1 MSFASDRLYNTY
13 IRRNLPTIATT
24 VKVREVIVHLPCLT
38 SHDRENIEAKRDN
51 NGNHDAMVL
60 LMECLKR
67 RENWPEQLIQAL
79 EACEHVSLAA
89 EVRAAYGALTGVNYS
104 SAVSPPTT
112 VVRAHVHPVPAAS
125 PPALPDGG
133 ASHHAAVAPPPG
145 VPPVPA
151 EPAIQCPSPLQNT
164 AEPHPPEAHLSTPT
178 VLPPTVTPPP
188 SPETPHALQAAA
200 VPQEDM
206 QRVPEENSE
215 SLDEVGDDANPQNKE
230 GATPQPP
237 GSRNDDPT
245 MSPTTTRVQLGAR
258 QGSCVPPVTPEKSPV
273 QDSSPPAI
281 PAPSAK
287 VFQAVQAV
295 DSSPQTAPA
304 ASFGPSV
311 GMPPPLDDDV
321 CLSKPGQL
329 VSVAPQSS
337 AGHAVLPSSPDEPF
351 SGGSDRLEISEPAP
365 DAVAPSQAP
374 AAGGSVVELP
384 CQENGVALDLHEPG
398 ENHYESL
405 CSSMGVLENV
415 VHVSQEPSLP
425 NLSGQTSCSPPQR
438 KEAGKEVTSA
448 ADEALSDPAKAKVS
462 PDLQTAGAPQA
473 PPTWAAPGWYAL
485 TAAAVCSC
493 ALLLAWRF
501 KKM

>member
-1 MSFASDRLYNTY
+1 QMSFASDRLYNTY

-104 SAVSPPTT
+104 SAVCPPTT
-112 VVRAHVHPVPAAS
+112 VVRAHVHPVPAAG
-125 PPALPDGG
+125 PPAVPDSG
-133 ASHHAAVAPPPG
+133 ASHPAAVAPPPG

-151 EPAIQCPSPLQNT
+151 
-164 AEPHPPEAHLSTPT
+164 
-178 VLPPTVTPPP
+178 
-188 SPETPHALQAAA
+188 
-200 VPQEDM
+200 D
-206 QRVPEENSE
+206 
-215 SLDEVGDDANPQNKE
+215 
-230 GATPQPP
+230 
-237 GSRNDDPT
+237 
-245 MSPTTTRVQLGAR
+245 
-258 QGSCVPPVTPEKSPV
+258 
-273 QDSSPPAI
+273 
-281 PAPSAK
+281 
-287 VFQAVQAV
+287 
-295 DSSPQTAPA
+295 PQTEPA
-304 ASFGPSV
+304 ASFGPPV
-311 GMPPPLDDDV
+311 GTPPPLDDDV
-321 CLSKPGQL
+321 
-329 VSVAPQSS
+329 
-337 AGHAVLPSSPDEPF
+337 AGPAVLPSSPDEPF
-351 SGGSDRLEISEPAP
+351 SGGSDRLEISEAAP

-384 CQENGVALDLHEPG
+384 CQENGVALDLHEPE

-438 KEAGKEVTSA
+438 KEAGKGVTSA
-448 ADEALSDPAKAKVS
+448 ADEPAVHTQSPLPYTHTHASTQTCQCSYGINCGSLWKKLRVS
-462 PDLQTAGAPQA
+462 PQE
-473 PPTWAAPGWYAL
+473 
-485 TAAAVCSC
+485 AAVSGLRGINE
-493 ALLLAWRF
+493 AVSQSAFLR
-501 KKM
+501 